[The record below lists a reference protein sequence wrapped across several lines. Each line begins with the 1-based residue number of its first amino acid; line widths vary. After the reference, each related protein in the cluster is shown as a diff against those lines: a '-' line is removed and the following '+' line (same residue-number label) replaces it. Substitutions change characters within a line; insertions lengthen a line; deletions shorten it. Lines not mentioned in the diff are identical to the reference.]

1 MKKILNIMVNNKL
14 LVNIIILFIIAA
26 GFFSIQNIKKDV
38 FPLSDIDTMVIY
50 ISFPGASPSDVELN
64 AVIPIERALSAIT
77 GIKEYSSYSIENNAT
92 IYAYID
98 TEVEDKKAIKDEVF
112 RTITT
117 NNVQDLSPDV
127 EAINIIDI
135 NPKLM
140 SVLNVAIIPKSE
152 KFSEKDL
159 YSKADKLEKKL
170 LKLSGVSE
178 IRKSGYR
185 DREIHVN
192 IDPSK
197 LERYYVSLNEVVQS
211 IQTRNIRNTG
221 GTIQSLQKDENIVTI
236 GQFKDPMDVK
246 DVIIRSNFAEDK
258 VTINDLANVDDS
270 FKDRNVL
277 VRVDGKPAVSL
288 AIVKKESAD
297 VMKTITGIKSFLN
310 KNETNLNK
318 GDFNVKIIDDKS
330 ESISALLE
338 VVVSNALIG
347 FLLVLLILVF
357 FFDIKTSF
365 WTAFGIPVSLL
376 MVMTFMNATEQS
388 INMISLGAII
398 TVLGMLV
405 DHGIVISEIIYE
417 KKSNGES
424 ALSAA
429 VSGVTAILP
438 PVLVTTL
445 TTIAAFIPMLAV
457 KGMMGKFIYIFPII
471 ITATLIASLIEALFI
486 LPSHLAHIKHKKTS
500 EKKWFIYLQN
510 YYRKSLNFALRFRY
524 IVILIFI
531 LLLSLSIF
539 ISRNTIN
546 NYVLLWD
553 DSADA
558 VFINFE
564 APEGTRLLETEKMTM
579 DLLPK
584 ISKIIKKDELIAINT
599 NIGHHTVKRMSSKGN
614 RENWAQYLIFLV
626 PKSERERT
634 ASDIIQ
640 ALRKEINPKKL
651 KQFDKIS
658 FKERVIGP
666 APGDAF
672 DLKIIPYDDFESGK
686 KLSGEIIKYIKSLDG
701 VKDVRDDQEKGKDE
715 IVINFNF
722 ARLAALGMDVSSVAQ
737 AVRTAYEGS
746 IATSIQTKNSRLDFR
761 VKIDDNFK
769 RNKKFLSNLIIPN
782 KQNTLIRLK
791 EIATFGKAQG
801 NAVINHYNGDKV
813 ITISAGVD
821 GNKLTSRQLAKMV
834 KQNFINYKDKYPEV
848 DILFGG
854 EAKETSDSIGDLTTA
869 FLAALIFIYL
879 ILVLLFKSLSQ
890 PIIVLLTIPFGLTGA
905 LAAFTFHSIPLS
917 FMGII
922 GIIGLA
928 GVVVNDSVVMV
939 DFINSLKKTS
949 NDTSLMKK
957 NIIDGAV
964 QRFRPVIL
972 TTVTTVAGLLP
983 TVYGIGGDAQTL
995 VPVVMAMSYG
1005 LLFATLITLFF
1016 IPSLYMINSDIS
1028 AINIKGKISN
1038 KLKSIVYRK

>member
-1 MKKILNIMVNNKL
+1 MKKILTIMVNNKL
-14 LVNIIILFIIAA
+14 LVNIIILFIIGA
-26 GFFSIQNIKKDV
+26 GFFSIQNIQKDV
-38 FPLSDIDTMVIY
+38 FPLSDIDSMVIY
-50 ISFPGASPSDVELN
+50 VSFPGASPSDVELN
-64 AVIPIERALSAIT
+64 AVIPIERALSSIT
-77 GIKEYSSYSIENNAT
+77 GIKDYSSYSIENNAT

-98 TEVEDKKAIKDEVF
+98 TEIEDKKAVKDEIF
-112 RTITT
+112 RSITT
-117 NNVQDLSPDV
+117 NNVTDLSPDV
-127 EAINIIDI
+127 EAINVIDI

-140 SVLNVAIIPKSE
+140 SVLNIAIIPKTND
-152 KFSEKDL
+152 FSEKDL
-159 YSKADKLEKKL
+159 YHKADKLEKKL
-170 LKLSGVSE
+170 LKLNGVSE
-178 IRKSGYR
+178 VRKSGYR

-192 IDPSK
+192 VNPNL
-197 LERYYVSLNEVVQS
+197 LERYYVSLNEIVQS

-258 VTINDLANVDDS
+258 VTIGNLANVQDS

-277 VRVDGKPAVSL
+277 VRVNGKPAVSL

-297 VMKTITGIKSFLN
+297 VMKTIDGVKNFLK
-310 KNETNLNK
+310 KNSESLNR
-318 GDFNVKIIDDKS
+318 GDFNVTIIDDKS

-338 VVVSNALIG
+338 VVISNALIG
-347 FLLVLLILVF
+347 FLLVLIILVF

-376 MVMTFMNATEQS
+376 MVMTFMNAADQS

-417 KKSNGES
+417 KKSSGES
-424 ALSAA
+424 SISAA
-429 VSGVTAILP
+429 VSGVTAMLP

-457 KGMMGKFIYIFPII
+457 KGMMGKFIYIFPVI

-486 LPSHLAHIKHKKTS
+486 LPSHLAHIKHKENS
-500 EKKWFIYLQN
+500 EKKWFVYLQN
-510 YYRKSLNFALRFRY
+510 IYRKSLNFALRFRY
-524 IVILIFI
+524 AVIIIFGI
-531 LLLSLSIF
+531 LLTSSIF
-539 ISRNTIN
+539 ISKNTIN

-564 APEGTRLLETEKMTM
+564 APEGTRLSETEKITM
-579 DLLPK
+579 DLLPQ
-584 ISKIIKKDELIAINT
+584 ISKILKPEEIIAINT
-599 NIGHHTVKRMSSKGN
+599 NIGHHTVKRMTSKGN
-614 RENWAQYLIFLV
+614 RENWSQYLIFLV
-626 PKSERERT
+626 PKSERKRT
-634 ASDIIQ
+634 AADIIK
-640 ALRKEINPKKL
+640 ALRKEINPKKI
-651 KQFDKIS
+651 KNFEKIS

-672 DLKIIPYDDFESGK
+672 DLKIVPDTNFEDGI
-686 KLSGEIIKYIKSLDG
+686 KLSNEVIKYIKSIDG
-701 VKDVRDDQEKGKDE
+701 VKDAKDDQEKGKDE

-722 ARLAALGMDVSSVAQ
+722 GRLAALGMDVSSVAQ

-746 IATSIQTKNSRLDFR
+746 IATSIQTKDSRLDFR
-761 VKIDDNFK
+761 VKIDDNYK

-801 NAVINHYNGDKV
+801 NAVINHYNGDRV
-813 ITISAGVD
+813 ITITAGVD
-821 GNKLTSRQLAKMV
+821 GNVLTSRQLSQMV
-834 KQNFINYKDKYPEV
+834 KQKFINYKNSYPDV

-869 FLAALIFIYL
+869 FIAALIFIYL

-939 DFINSLKKTS
+939 DFINSLKRKQS
-949 NDTSLMKK
+949 NDSLIKEH
-957 NIIDGAV
+957 IIEGAA

-972 TTVTTVAGLLP
+972 TTITTVAGLLP

-995 VPVVMAMSYG
+995 VPVVMAMAYG

-1016 IPSLYMINSDIS
+1016 IPSLYMINFDLSKLS
-1028 AINIKGKISN
+1028 CWKGFSFFRNILS
-1038 KLKSIVYRK
+1038 RK